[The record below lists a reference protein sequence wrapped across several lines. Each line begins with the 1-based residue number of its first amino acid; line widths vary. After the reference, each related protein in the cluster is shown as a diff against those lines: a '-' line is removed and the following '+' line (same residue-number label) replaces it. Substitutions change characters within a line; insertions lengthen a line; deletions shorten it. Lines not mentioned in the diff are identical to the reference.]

1 MTRATSSMTARA
13 GQRFE
18 GRRLDRA
25 DVYLLSRQLQSEAI
39 ADMTARGARYLVR
52 ATGLSALFTGLAARL
67 RKWARRRA
75 TIAQL
80 SKLDNRTLWDIGV
93 NPHGIEAAVDA
104 MLNPANDQ
112 NRAHLGDVI
121 RQIDT
126 RTVSSL
132 RHAGMAKPAKSPK
145 RNAEADALSA
155 ELVARAANR
164 NQDHTQEA
172 TKRPA

>member
-18 GRRLDRA
+18 ERRPDSA
-25 DVYLLSRQLQSEAI
+25 DVYMLSRQLQSEAI
-39 ADMTARGARYLVR
+39 AGMTTSAVRYLVR
-52 ATGLSALFTGLAARL
+52 STGLSALFGRIAARL
-67 RKWARRRA
+67 RTWARRRA

-80 SKLDNRTLWDIGV
+80 SQLDNRTLWDIGV
-93 NPHGIEAAVDA
+93 NPYGIEAAVDA
-104 MLNPANDQ
+104 MLDPANDQ

-121 RQIDT
+121 RQIDMPA
-126 RTVSSL
+126 VGSL
-132 RHAGMAKPAKSPK
+132 RHAGAAKTAKSPK

-172 TKRPA
+172 AKRRA